1 MVSSLC
7 FLYTRSLRIFPQRS
21 RCVPSSS
28 IWHRKPNPCICIGM
42 WWQIGRFLIV
52 KSPETS
58 LVGEL
63 AASVNAQLLR
73 EMVMVQ
79 PVRKYDSLTSCDG
92 VSSVE

>member
-1 MVSSLC
+1 MANWAL
-7 FLYTRSLRIFPQRS
+7 P
-21 RCVPSSS
+21 
-28 IWHRKPNPCICIGM
+28 
-42 WWQIGRFLIV
+42 LIV